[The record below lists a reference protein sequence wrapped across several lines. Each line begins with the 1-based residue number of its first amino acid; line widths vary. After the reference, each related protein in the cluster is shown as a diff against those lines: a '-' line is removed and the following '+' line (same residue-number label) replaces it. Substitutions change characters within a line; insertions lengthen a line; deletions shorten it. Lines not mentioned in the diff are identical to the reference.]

1 MTVANEN
8 SVIQYTLT
16 SGTQNLP
23 TNFYFLEASHLT
35 VTKTVSGVDS
45 VLVLNSDYS
54 VNLPVV
60 DAGNGSI
67 DMITGTIGDVVT
79 IENCP
84 PSIQDTDY
92 VENDRF
98 PADVTERNFD
108 KVMMLYNKLKSAL
121 FGKGSISSRFLQY
134 PSTELSTN
142 AITPI
147 LSDRQAGGN
156 GTLAAFKGSDGAID
170 AISKGSVG
178 VSLTLSND
186 SALGGG
192 SPDAV
197 NGVTQ
202 AAVKTYVDAA
212 DSAIQTELDD
222 TQAGV
227 GGLDASGNYVVKS
240 GTNYLDGNADLNEDI
255 TDLDTQVKTNA
266 DNVTTNTNNI
276 TELQTAAQGIAI
288 IEDQKS
294 LNTDGGTFTSGAWQ
308 TRTLNTE
315 VVDSSNIVTLSSNQ
329 FTLGAGTYLVE
340 AVAPAVDCDE
350 HQTRLQN
357 ITDGSTVAMGTS
369 EYCQLDG
376 SGPQQ
381 NASSSRI
388 VSSFTIAASKAFEI
402 QHRCTTT
409 RATVGWGKA
418 GNFTGATHEKYTIVK
433 IQKLTN

>member
-67 DMITGTIGDVVT
+67 DIITGTIGDVVT

-84 PSIQDTDY
+84 PGTQATDY
-92 VENDRF
+92 VESDRF
-98 PADVTERNFD
+98 PADVTEKGLD
-108 KVMMLYNKLKSAL
+108 KLTMLYNKLKSSI
-121 FGKGSISSRFLQY
+121 FGQGSISSRFLQY
-134 PSTELSTN
+134 PSTELSTP
-142 AITPI
+142 AVTPN

-202 AAVKTYVDAA
+202 AAVKTYA
-212 DSAIQTELDD
+212 DAIQTELDD
-222 TQAGV
+222 TQVGV
-227 GGLDASGNYVVKS
+227 GGLSASGNYISKS
-240 GTNYLDGNADLNEDI
+240 GTNYIDGNSDLNEDI
-255 TDLDTQVKTNA
+255 TDLDAQAKTNA
-266 DNVTTNTNNI
+266 DNIATNTGSISAIDTRVTTIESDTADSVGQIVAWVQFNG
-276 TELQTAAQGIAI
+276 QTATINGSGNVTSVTRTAAGDYTI
-288 IEDQKS
+288 
-294 LNTDGGTFTSGAWQ
+294 NFTSNISDVNYSATASCNYLPDSGDNNHIPYVTGRAAGSVDI
-308 TRTLNTE
+308 E
-315 VVDSSNIVTLSSNQ
+315 VWGIDTNGNRGSLTDS
-329 FTLGAGTYLVE
+329 
-340 AVAPAVDCDE
+340 
-350 HQTRLQN
+350 
-357 ITDGSTVAMGTS
+357 TDISV
-369 EYCQLDG
+369 
-376 SGPQQ
+376 
-381 NASSSRI
+381 
-388 VSSFTIAASKAFEI
+388 
-402 QHRCTTT
+402 
-409 RATVGWGKA
+409 
-418 GNFTGATHEKYTIVK
+418 TIVR
-433 IQKLTN
+433 